1 MNSTPIHKDTGRQSK
16 EWLTLYLIPV
26 LLGLIIALLTILIK
40 PQWFPSIATVKQE
53 AITTDNTKPV
63 TDNFSGPVSYSTAVD
78 RAAPAV
84 VNIFTQRIV
93 KEKKHALLDA
103 PFLKRFFNNQ
113 DRPPERLQSSLGSGV
128 LMNSAGHILT
138 NHHVIAG
145 ANEIRVSLHDGRE
158 VEAKL
163 IGSDPEVDLAVL
175 KINLPNLPHIRIAD
189 SGPIKIGD
197 VVLAI
202 GNPFGVG
209 QTVTMG
215 IISALGRNQLGLNT
229 YEDYIQTDAAINP
242 GNSGGALINAHGYLV
257 GINAAIYSQSG
268 GSQGIGFAI
277 PANSAAQVLAD
288 ITQFGKT
295 VRGWM
300 GIEVQEA
307 TPALLSELGL
317 PTALEGLLVTGLS
330 LNGPAQQ
337 SGLMTG
343 DIITALNNKDSFS
356 AKSAMNQIGSLRPG
370 ENISIEFIRSGRKQS
385 TVAIAGKR
393 QSPPQEK

>member
-1 MNSTPIHKDTGRQSK
+1 MNSTPIRKDTGRQPK

-40 PQWFPSIATVKQE
+40 PQWFPSIPAAKQE
-53 AITTDNTKPV
+53 VITADNAKHV
-63 TDNFSGPVSYSTAVD
+63 ADNFSGPVSYSTAVD

-84 VNIFTQRIV
+84 VNIFTQRII
-93 KEKKHALLDA
+93 KEKKNALLDS
-103 PFLKRFFNNQ
+103 PFLKRFFNKQ
-113 DRPPERLQSSLGSGV
+113 DQPAERRQSSLGSGV
-128 LMNSAGHILT
+128 LMNSAGYILT
-138 NHHVIAG
+138 NYHVIAK
-145 ANEIRVSLHDGRE
+145 ATEIKVSLHDGRE

-277 PANSAAQVLAD
+277 PASSAAQVLAD

-337 SGLMTG
+337 SGLMVG

-393 QSPPQEK
+393 QSPTQKK

>member
-1 MNSTPIHKDTGRQSK
+1 MHKDTPRQSK
-16 EWLTLYLIPV
+16 DWLTLYLIPV
-26 LLGLIIALLTILIK
+26 LLGLIIALLIILIK
-40 PQWFPSIATVKQE
+40 PQFFPTFEAAQQEVSVEKKVATIE
-53 AITTDNTKPV
+53 T
-63 TDNFSGPVSYSTAVD
+63 FSGPVSYSTAVD

-84 VNIFTQRIV
+84 VNIFTQRII
-93 KEKKHALLDA
+93 KEKKHPLLDA
-103 PFLKRFFNNQ
+103 PFLKRFFSNQ
-113 DRPPERLQSSLGSGV
+113 DKPTERLQSSLGSGV
-128 LMNSAGHILT
+128 IMNEAGYILT

-145 ANEIRVSLHDGRE
+145 ADEIRIALHDGRE

-163 IGSDPEVDLAVL
+163 IGSDSEVDLAVL
-175 KINLPNLPHIRIAD
+175 KINLPNLSHISIAE
-189 SGPIKIGD
+189 SGPVKIGD

-277 PANSAAQVLAD
+277 PATSAAQVLAD

-307 TPALLSELGL
+307 TPALLTDLGL
-317 PTALEGLLVTGLS
+317 PNALEGLLVTGLS

-337 SGLMTG
+337 SGLMIG
-343 DIITALNNKDSFS
+343 DIITALNDKDSFN

-370 ENISIEFIRSGRKQS
+370 ENISIDFIRSGRKQS

-393 QSPPQEK
+393 QSPPPEK

>member
-1 MNSTPIHKDTGRQSK
+1 MTNDTKRQSND
-16 EWLTLYLIPV
+16 WLTLYLIPI
-26 LLGLIIALLTILIK
+26 LLGLIIALLVILIK
-40 PQWFPSIATVKQE
+40 PQWFPSIATTPLNN
-53 AITTDNTKPV
+53 TTTQTFN
-63 TDNFSGPVSYSTAVD
+63 GPVSYATAVD

-84 VNIFTQRIV
+84 VNIFTQRVV
-93 KEKKHALLDA
+93 KQKKHALLDA

-113 DRPPERLQSSLGSGV
+113 DEPSERMQSSLGSGV
-128 LMNSAGHILT
+128 IMNQAGYILT
-138 NHHVIAG
+138 NHHVIAE
-145 ANEIRVSLHDGRE
+145 ADEIRVSLHDGRE

-163 IGSDPEVDLAVL
+163 VGSDSEIDLAIL
-175 KINLPNLPHIRIAD
+175 KINLPNLSHIQIAQ
-189 SGPIKIGD
+189 SGPVKIGD

-215 IISALGRNQLGLNT
+215 IVSALGRNQLGLNT

-277 PANSAAQVLAD
+277 PADSAAQVLAD

-295 VRGWM
+295 IRGWM

-307 TPALLSELGL
+307 TPALLTNLGL
-317 PTALEGLLVTGLS
+317 PNALEGLIVTGLA

-337 SGLMTG
+337 SGLMIG
-343 DIITALNNKDSFS
+343 DILTGLNSKDSFS
-356 AKSAMNQIGSLRPG
+356 AKAAMNQIAALRPG
-370 ENISIEFIRSGRKQS
+370 ENISIDFIRSGRKQS
-385 TVAIAGKR
+385 TVAIAGTR
-393 QSPPQEK
+393 ESPDTEK

>member
-1 MNSTPIHKDTGRQSK
+1 MNNNTKRQSND
-16 EWLTLYLIPV
+16 WLTLYLIPV
-26 LLGLIIALLTILIK
+26 LLGLIIALLIILIK
-40 PQWFPSIATVKQE
+40 PQWFPSISMIHQTSTSVNHQPA
-53 AITTDNTKPV
+53 DNTSSF
-63 TDNFSGPVSYSTAVD
+63 NGPVSYTTAVD

-84 VNIFTQRIV
+84 VNIFTQRVV
-93 KEKKHALLDA
+93 KQKKHPLLDA
-103 PFLKRFFNNQ
+103 PFLRRFFNNQ
-113 DRPPERLQSSLGSGV
+113 DEPSERMQSSLGSGV
-128 LMNSAGHILT
+128 IMNEAGYILT
-138 NHHVIAG
+138 NHHVIAE
-145 ANEIRVSLHDGRE
+145 ADEIRVSLHDGRE

-163 IGSDPEVDLAVL
+163 IGSDSEVDLAVL
-175 KINLPNLPHIRIAD
+175 KINLPNLSYIQIAQ
-189 SGPIKIGD
+189 SGPVNIGD

-215 IISALGRNQLGLNT
+215 IVSALGRNQLGLNT

-295 VRGWM
+295 IRGWM

-307 TPALLSELGL
+307 TPALLTTLGL
-317 PTALEGLLVTGLS
+317 PNALEGLIVTGLA

-337 SGLMTG
+337 SGLMIG

-356 AKSAMNQIGSLRPG
+356 AKSAMNQIAALRPG
-370 ENISIEFIRSGRKQS
+370 ENISIDFIRSGRTQS
-385 TVAIAGKR
+385 TVAIAGTR
-393 QSPPQEK
+393 ESPDTE